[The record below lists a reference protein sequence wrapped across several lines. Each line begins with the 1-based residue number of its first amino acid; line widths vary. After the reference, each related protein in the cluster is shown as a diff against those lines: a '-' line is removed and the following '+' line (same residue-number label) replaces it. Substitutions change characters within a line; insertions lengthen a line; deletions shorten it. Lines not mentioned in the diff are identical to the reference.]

1 MLEDC
6 VFCRIIR
13 REIPA
18 NIVLETEKV
27 MAFHDIN
34 PEAPTHVLLI
44 PKKHIANI
52 RDEKLPADPD
62 LTTEIFQAI
71 QKLTSDLG
79 LAEGGFRVVV
89 NCGKN
94 AGEAVHHLHFHILGG
109 RDLTWPPG

>member
-1 MLEDC
+1 MTDC

-27 MAFHDIN
+27 LAFHDIN
-34 PEAPTHVLLI
+34 PEAPTHVLVI

-52 RDEKLPADPD
+52 RDEKLSTDPD

-71 QKLTSDLG
+71 QKITSDLG
-79 LAEGGFRVVV
+79 LAEDGFRVVV
-89 NCGKN
+89 NCGEN
-94 AGEAVHHLHFHILGG
+94 AGETVHHLHFHLLGG
-109 RDLTWPPG
+109 RELTWPPG